1 MNGVREDGELGEG
14 YPLSMF
20 DYGVGIGEAQGF
32 KSGGGGG
39 GVGSGDGGHGFEA
52 SPSEVIIDREL
63 DENDLEIFETEV
75 VAQ

>member
-1 MNGVREDGELGEG
+1 MNGMREDGELGEG
-14 YPLSMF
+14 YPLSMS
-20 DYGVGIGEAQGF
+20 DYGVGISETQGF
-32 KSGGGGG
+32 RSSGGGG

-63 DENDLEIFETEV
+63 DENDLEIFETKV